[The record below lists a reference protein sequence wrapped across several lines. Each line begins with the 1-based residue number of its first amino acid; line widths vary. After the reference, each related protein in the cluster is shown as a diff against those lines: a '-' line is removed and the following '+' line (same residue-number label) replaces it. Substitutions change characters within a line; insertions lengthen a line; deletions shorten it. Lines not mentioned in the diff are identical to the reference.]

1 MPKPG
6 HALDKSQV
14 FQFSNFQNVWEPRQE
29 ETFNQ
34 TYQHGPSNTITWQ
47 FMQNKRTDKHCLQG

>member
-14 FQFSNFQNVWEPRQE
+14 LSNFQNVWEPRQE

-34 TYQHGPSNTITWQ
+34 T
-47 FMQNKRTDKHCLQG
+47 